1 MNKAELLSIIIPSTV
16 SIIGFIISYW
26 QNRKYIENEV
36 LKNKRF
42 LMLEKGIELIG
53 KAKVFIDY
61 NKMGELSQD
70 ELNDLVNDIYL
81 YGSKDVITILS
92 EFMQYNYQIQV
103 KRDQNNICKMM
114 AYCTLLVV
122 QLKYDYFGEI
132 TNPID
137 TLKIRLK
144 DIYTKKDFYKDMKIN
159 INSIV
164 EELNLNKEFKI
175 K

>member
-36 LKNKRF
+36 LKNKRS

-61 NKMGELSQD
+61 NKMGELSQNK
-70 ELNDLVNDIYL
+70 LNDLVNDIYL